1 MDDSTASYQNG
12 VPEAL
17 HTAEVRVH
25 SFAGPSLID
34 ERFDHDSCGVG
45 FVASVEAVSTH
56 TILEQALTALG
67 RLAHR
72 GAVAA
77 DGKSSDGVGLMT
89 AVPRALLL
97 DAMGLQLAAN
107 QTLGVGMLF
116 LPAEET
122 RAEAA
127 IEQCVAA
134 QGMKVLTWRNVP
146 VNIDV
151 LGEIALSTMPK
162 IRQVLILDISDKT
175 AGTMERR
182 LYLARKQFE
191 RMHQQNEVT
200 GYICS
205 LSSKTLVYKAMCAGR
220 LLNEFYPDLAS
231 PGYTTPF
238 AIFHQR
244 YATNTLPTWHRAQPG
259 RTLAHNGEINTVWG
273 NRARMVARDST
284 LPPECKPVLTDGG
297 TDSTSLDEAVE
308 LVSRNGRTIAEAVRM
323 LIPPATEGHQGSQF
337 LRYHADCAEPWDGP
351 AAIAFSDGRIVG
363 AALDRNGLRPCRFAV
378 TRGGLVVAGSE
389 AGLVDLDPEE
399 VTHSGRLGPGQML
412 VVDLVEHWVYEDEA
426 LLELFDAG
434 ATYAKLLEEAPLA
447 PVAFH
452 HLPDSS
458 ALAAMQRGF
467 GYTREDVKMIL
478 QPMAVDGKDAVY
490 SMGDDTPLAFLARS
504 PRPVYAYFRQRFAQV
519 TNPAIDPLRE
529 ACVVSLHTL
538 LGPWAHLL
546 DKNAPLP
553 GLSLTSPF
561 LSLGQVEALR
571 RRRVSAS

>member
-1 MDDSTASYQNG
+1 
-12 VPEAL
+12 
-17 HTAEVRVH
+17 
-25 SFAGPSLID
+25 
-34 ERFDHDSCGVG
+34 
-45 FVASVEAVSTH
+45 
-56 TILEQALTALG
+56 
-67 RLAHR
+67 
-72 GAVAA
+72 
-77 DGKSSDGVGLMT
+77 
-89 AVPRALLL
+89 
-97 DAMGLQLAAN
+97 
-107 QTLGVGMLF
+107 MLF

-127 IEQCVAA
+127 LEQCLTA
-134 QGMKVLTWRNVP
+134 QGMKVLTWRDVP
-146 VNIDV
+146 VKVEV
-151 LGEIALSTMPK
+151 LGEIALSTMPR
-162 IRQVLILDISDKT
+162 IRQVLIQDVSDKT

-191 RMHQQNEVT
+191 RMHEQDEVT

-205 LSSKTLVYKAMCAGR
+205 LSSKTLVYKAMCEGR
-220 LLNEFYPDLAS
+220 LLYRSFIPIWRRRTT
-231 PGYTTPF
+231 TTPF

-259 RTLAHNGEINTVWG
+259 RTMAHNGEINTVWG

-284 LPPECKPVLTDGG
+284 LPPECKPILTDGG

-308 LVSRNGRTIAEAVRM
+308 LISRNGRTIAEAVRM
-323 LIPPATEGHQGSQF
+323 LLPPATEGHQGSQF

-351 AAIAFSDGRIVG
+351 AAIAFSDGRVSL
-363 AALDRNGLRPCRFAV
+363 ALRLDRNGLRPCRFAV

-412 VVDLVEHWVYEDEA
+412 VVDLLEHWVYEDEA

-447 PVAFH
+447 SVAVRD
-452 HLPDSS
+452 LPDAAELS
-458 ALAAMQRGF
+458 AMQRGF

-478 QPMAVDGKDAVY
+478 QPMATEGKDAVW

-504 PRPVYAYFRQRFAQV
+504 PRPIYAYFRQRFAQV

-529 ACVVSLHTL
+529 ACVVSLHTM

-546 DKNAPLP
+546 NKNAPLP
-553 GLSLTSPF
+553 GLSLASPF
-561 LSLGQVEALR
+561 LTLGQVEALR
-571 RRRVSAS
+571 RGEYPHPNELPMAELACVFSPANTLADALDAVSAQAVKLVREGAKILLLSDREGERGVATDSHGDGDRRSQPGPRSRRTAHQGWPRRRSRRLPRHSSCRRPYWIRRGCGMSVADA